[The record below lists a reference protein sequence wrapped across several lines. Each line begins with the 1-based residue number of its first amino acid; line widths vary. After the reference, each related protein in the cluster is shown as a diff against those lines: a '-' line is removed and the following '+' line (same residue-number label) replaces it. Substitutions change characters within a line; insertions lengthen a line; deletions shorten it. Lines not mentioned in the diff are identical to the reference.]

1 MELEIGKGIRM
12 KKDLRK
18 EILAKRNALSQQ
30 ERCAKSVRIASK
42 VITLEAFVQS
52 EIILLYAPIKS
63 EVDTQG
69 IFLEAKRLGKEIY
82 YPRVLGE
89 QMEFYRIE
97 EETEYDIS
105 TYGIREPR
113 PESTKEYAPE
123 KEDRVFVVMPGA
135 VFDRDGNRIGYGGG
149 YYDKYLQKLE
159 RLVPAGQICKA
170 GLAYE
175 CQVIEP
181 GRIVSEAHDVK
192 LDYIITEK

>member
-1 MELEIGKGIRM
+1 M

-30 ERCAKSVRIASK
+30 ERIAKSEQIASK
-42 VITLEAFVQS
+42 VIAMKAFAQS
-52 EIILLYAPIKS
+52 EVVLLYAPIKS

-97 EETEYDIS
+97 EDTEYDTS
-105 TYGIREPR
+105 AYGIREPK
-113 PESTKEYAPE
+113 PESAKAYVPDKDDT
-123 KEDRVFVVMPGA
+123 VLVVMPGA

-149 YYDKYLQKLE
+149 YYDKYLQKLGAVVSNE
-159 RLVPAGQICKA
+159 KICKLA
-170 GLAYE
+170 VAYE
-175 CQVIEP
+175 CQMVAS
-181 GRIVSEAHDVK
+181 GRIVCEPHDVK
-192 LDYIITEK
+192 VDYVITEK